1 MPENCRFVR
10 RLNLVRVTG
19 GHETFLKNYTLGPR
33 AHKFLPA
40 SLSLSL
46 PSPPSP
52 SFLPSLRNFSNEG
65 FEKSDRRGRV
75 STTTRF
81 RRAFSRG
88 DRRLRRRENFFN
100 ACIIQGR
107 ANEKFE
113 FRRGTLTNVESVSR
127 EGIVTK

>member
-52 SFLPSLRNFSNEG
+52 SLLPSLRNFSNEG

-75 STTTRF
+75 FGVRFLAATVVFIDEKTSST
-81 RRAFSRG
+81 
-88 DRRLRRRENFFN
+88 L
-100 ACIIQGR
+100 
-107 ANEKFE
+107 
-113 FRRGTLTNVESVSR
+113 V
-127 EGIVTK
+127 